1 LQYPEQDVAMSKRVK
16 GGITAPKGF
25 LAAGIYSGI
34 KKTNQLD
41 LALIV
46 SETPGPIAGVFTA
59 NTLPAAPVILDRLH
73 LKKGIGQA
81 VIANSGNANA
91 FTGSEGLAHAKEMAR
106 RVADQLHIPLHSVF
120 VGSTGV
126 IGVPL
131 PMLPVRNGIPTLVSR
146 LRKAG
151 HHDAA
156 KAIMTT
162 DTRPKE
168 IAVQQRIAGK
178 MITIGGI
185 AKGSGMI
192 HPDMA
197 TMLAYL
203 TTDAAIDQRTLQK
216 TLRTVTDHSF
226 NCISVDGETST
237 NDTVLCLANGLAGN
251 RLIRS
256 TSSAHTQFQN
266 LLHEVCH
273 HLAMEIC
280 RDGEGATK
288 VIKLEI
294 SGASSHKAAK
304 QFAHTLATSPLVKTA
319 IFGADPNWGRIIA
332 ALGRAGL
339 PLHPDRLVIAFNGL
353 PIVKDGKGLGP
364 RIEGQVKRMMRRS
377 SLTISV
383 SVGAGHG
390 ASTMW
395 TTDLTYDYIKI
406 NASYRS

>member
-1 LQYPEQDVAMSKRVK
+1 MSKRIK

-25 LAAGIYSGI
+25 LAAGIHSGI
-34 KKTNQLD
+34 KKNKQLD
-41 LALIV
+41 MTLIL
-46 SETPGPIAGVFTA
+46 SEKPGPIAGVFTS
-59 NTLPAAPVILDRLH
+59 NKLPAAPVILDRLN
-73 LKKGIGQA
+73 LRRGTGQA
-81 VIANSGNANA
+81 FIVNSGNANA
-91 FTGSEGLAHAKEMAR
+91 FTGSEGLAHAREMGR
-106 RVADQLHIPLHSVF
+106 RVADELTIPLHHVF

-131 PMLPVRNGIPTLVSR
+131 PMPAVRNGIPILISR
-146 LRKAG
+146 LRKTG
-151 HHDAA
+151 HREAA

-162 DTRPKE
+162 DTFPKE
-168 IAVQQRIAGK
+168 FAVQDRIGGK
-178 MITIGGI
+178 IVTIGGI

-197 TMLAYL
+197 TMLAYV
-203 TTDAAIDQRTLQK
+203 TTDATIDKKTLQ
-216 TLRTVTDHSF
+216 TTFRAVTNQTF

-251 RLIRS
+251 TAICGS
-256 TSSAHTQFQN
+256 SSAHTQFQN

-273 HLAMEIC
+273 FLAMEIC

-288 VIKLEI
+288 IIKIEI

-304 QFAHTLATSPLVKTA
+304 QFAQTLATSPLVKTA

-339 PLHPDRLVIAFNGL
+339 PLYANRLVIAFNGL
-353 PIVKDGKGLGP
+353 PVVKDGKGLGP
-364 RIEGQVKRMMRRS
+364 RREEQIQKIMRRS
-377 SLTISV
+377 SYTISV
-383 SVGAGHG
+383 SLGMGTGSA
-390 ASTMW
+390 TIW

>member
-1 LQYPEQDVAMSKRVK
+1 MPKRVK

-25 LAAGIYSGI
+25 LAAGIHSGI
-34 KKTNQLD
+34 KKTGQLD

-46 SETPGPIAGVFTA
+46 SEKPGPIAGVFTS
-59 NTLPAAPVILDRLH
+59 NRLPAAPVVLDRLH

-81 VIANSGNANA
+81 LIVNSGNANA
-91 FTGSEGLAHAKEMAR
+91 FTGPEGFAHAREMGR
-106 RVADQLHIPLHSVF
+106 RVAEHLKIPRYRVF

-131 PMLPVRNGIPTLVSR
+131 PMPAVKNGISTLLFRV
-146 LRKAG
+146 RKSG
-151 HHDAA
+151 HREAA
-156 KAIMTT
+156 RAIMTT
-162 DTRPKE
+162 DTRPKAM
-168 IAVQQRIAGK
+168 AVQHRIGGK
-178 MITIGGI
+178 VVTIGGI

-203 TTDAAIDQRTLQK
+203 TTDVAIEQKILQK
-216 TLRTVTDHSF
+216 TLRAVTDQTF

-251 RLIRS
+251 IPIRS
-256 TSSAHTQFQN
+256 SSSAHIQFQN

-273 HLAMEIC
+273 YLAMEIC

-288 VIKLEI
+288 IIKIEI
-294 SGASSHKAAK
+294 SGASNHKTAK
-304 QFAHTLATSPLVKTA
+304 QFAQTLATSPLVKTA
-319 IFGADPNWGRIIA
+319 VFGADPNWGRIIA
-332 ALGRAGL
+332 ALGKAGL
-339 PLHPDRLVIAFNGL
+339 PLHAQRIVIAFNGL

-364 RIEGQVKRMMRRS
+364 RVERHIQKMMRRP

-383 SVGAGHG
+383 ALGMGSG
-390 ASTMW
+390 SSIMW

>member
-1 LQYPEQDVAMSKRVK
+1 MSTRMK

-25 LAAGIYSGI
+25 LAAGIHSGI
-34 KKTNQLD
+34 KKTSQLD

-46 SETPGPIAGVFTA
+46 SEKPGPIAGVFTS

-81 VIANSGNANA
+81 LIVNSGNANA
-91 FTGSEGLAHAKEMAR
+91 FTGPEGLAHAREMGR
-106 RVADQLHIPLHSVF
+106 RVADQLNIPHYYVF

-131 PMLPVRNGIPTLVSR
+131 PMPALRKGIPALMLR

-151 HHDAA
+151 FKEAA
-156 KAIMTT
+156 RAIMTT

-168 IAVQQRIAGK
+168 IAVQHRIGGK
-178 MITIGGI
+178 MVTIGGI

-203 TTDAAIDQRTLQK
+203 TTDVVIDQKTLQK
-216 TLRTVTDHSF
+216 TLRTVTNQSF

-251 RLIRS
+251 TRIRGA
-256 TSSAHTQFQN
+256 SSAHTQFQN

-273 HLAMEIC
+273 FLAMEIC

-288 VIKLEI
+288 IIKIEI

-304 QFAHTLATSPLVKTA
+304 QFAQTLATSPLVKTA

-339 PLHPDRLVIAFNGL
+339 PLHPNRIVIAFNGL
-353 PIVKDGKGLGP
+353 PIVKDGRGLGP
-364 RIEGQVKRMMRRS
+364 RIEAQIQKIMRRPS
-377 SLTISV
+377 FTISV
-383 SVGAGHG
+383 SLGTGTG
-390 ASTMW
+390 SSTIW
-395 TTDLTYDYIKI
+395 TTDLTYDYITI

>member
-1 LQYPEQDVAMSKRVK
+1 MPKRVN

-25 LAAGIYSGI
+25 LAAGIHSGI
-34 KKTNQLD
+34 KKTNQPD
-41 LALIV
+41 LALVV
-46 SETPGPIAGVFTA
+46 SEKPGPIAGVFTS
-59 NTLPAAPVILDRLH
+59 NTLPAAPVVLDRLH

-81 VIANSGNANA
+81 LIINSGNANA
-91 FTGSEGLAHAKEMAR
+91 FTGPEGYANAKEMGR
-106 RVADQLHIPLHSVF
+106 IVADQLQIPLHRVF

-131 PMLPVRNGIPTLVSR
+131 PMPAVRSGIPLLMSR

-151 HHDAA
+151 YKDAA
-156 KAIMTT
+156 RAIMTT
-162 DTRPKE
+162 DTRVKE

-178 MITIGGI
+178 MVTIGGI

-203 TTDAAIDQRTLQK
+203 TTDVVIEQKILQK
-216 TLRTVTDHSF
+216 TLRTVTNQSF

-251 RLIRS
+251 TPIHAI
-256 TSSAHTQFQN
+256 SSVHTQFQN
-266 LLHEVCH
+266 LLHEACH
-273 HLAMEIC
+273 YLAMEIC

-288 VIKLEI
+288 VIKFEI

-304 QFAHTLATSPLVKTA
+304 QFAKTLATSPLVKTA
-319 IFGADPNWGRIIA
+319 IFGTDPNWGRIIA

-339 PLHPDRLVIAFNGL
+339 PLHPNRLVIAFNGL

-364 RIEGQVKRMMRRS
+364 RREQHIQTIMRRATF
-377 SLTISV
+377 TISV
-383 SVGAGHG
+383 SLGMGIG
-390 ASTMW
+390 LSTMW

>member
-1 LQYPEQDVAMSKRVK
+1 MK

-25 LAAGIYSGI
+25 LAAGIHSGI
-34 KKTNQLD
+34 KKTSQLD

-46 SETPGPIAGVFTA
+46 SEKPGPIAGVFTS

-81 VIANSGNANA
+81 LIVNSGNANA
-91 FTGSEGLAHAKEMAR
+91 FTGAEGLAHAREMGR
-106 RVADQLHIPLHSVF
+106 RVADQLKIPLHHVF

-131 PMLPVRNGIPTLVSR
+131 PMPALRNGIPALILR

-151 HHDAA
+151 YKEAA
-156 KAIMTT
+156 QAIMTT

-168 IAVQQRIAGK
+168 IAVQHRIAGK
-178 MITIGGI
+178 MVTIGGI

-192 HPDMA
+192 HPNMA

-203 TTDAAIDQRTLQK
+203 TTDVVIDQKNLQK
-216 TLRTVTDHSF
+216 TLRTVADQSF

-251 RLIRS
+251 TRIRGS
-256 TSSAHTQFQN
+256 SSAHTQFQN

-273 HLAMEIC
+273 FLAMEIC

-288 VIKLEI
+288 IIKIEI

-304 QFAHTLATSPLVKTA
+304 QFAQTLATSPLIKTA

-339 PLHPDRLVIAFNGL
+339 PLHPHRIVIAFNGL

-364 RIEGQVKRMMRRS
+364 RIEGQIQKIMRRPS
-377 SLTISV
+377 FTISV
-383 SVGAGHG
+383 SLGTGTG
-390 ASTMW
+390 SSTIW